1 MALETTKILGGIGA
15 VLMLVSPIG
24 MHTGIV
30 GIAGVILVLIA
41 LSRLAHHYN
50 EPGIFNNAI
59 YGIVTA
65 IAGAAISIGIIVI
78 AAFDL
83 FRTLGLDFSWTD
95 WTMFQRIDWPKLFN
109 WETFAPYIIV
119 IALSLVMLFILF
131 VVASTFIRRS
141 FSLLGEK
148 TGIHAFKTAGF
159 LIFLG
164 AILTIIAV
172 GLLIMWIA
180 LIFLAIGF
188 FSIKTT

>member
-1 MALETTKILGGIGA
+1 MTLETTKILGGIGA
-15 VLMLVSPIG
+15 VLMLISPIG
-24 MHTGIV
+24 MHAGIV

-41 LSRLAHHYN
+41 LSKFAYHYK

-59 YGIVTA
+59 YGIITA
-65 IAGAAISIGIIVI
+65 IVGIAIFMAVMMI

-83 FRTLGLDFSWTD
+83 IKTLGLDVSWTD
-95 WTMFQRIDWPKLFN
+95 PTIFQRIKWQEIFT

-119 IALSLVMLFILF
+119 IALDLVMLFVLF
-131 VVASTFIRRS
+131 VVASSFLRRS

>member
-1 MALETTKILGGIGA
+1 MTLETAKILGGIGA

-41 LSRLAHHYN
+41 LSKFAYHYK
-50 EPGIFNNAI
+50 EPGIFNNVI
-59 YGIVTA
+59 YGIITA
-65 IAGAAISIGIIVI
+65 IAGIAIFISVLVVAAY
-78 AAFDL
+78 DL
-83 FRTLGLDFSWTD
+83 IKTLGLDVSWTD
-95 WTMFQRIDWPKLFN
+95 WTIFQRIKWQEIFT

-119 IALSLVMLFILF
+119 IVLDLVMLFVLF
-131 VVASTFIRRS
+131 VVASSFLRRS

>member
-65 IAGAAISIGIIVI
+65 IAGAAISIGIILI

-83 FRTLGLDFSWTD
+83 FRTIGLDVSWTD
-95 WTMFQRIDWPKLFN
+95 PTIFQRIDWPKLFN

-131 VVASTFIRRS
+131 VVASTFLRRS

-164 AILTIIAV
+164 ALLTIIAV
-172 GLLIMWIA
+172 GFLIMWIA